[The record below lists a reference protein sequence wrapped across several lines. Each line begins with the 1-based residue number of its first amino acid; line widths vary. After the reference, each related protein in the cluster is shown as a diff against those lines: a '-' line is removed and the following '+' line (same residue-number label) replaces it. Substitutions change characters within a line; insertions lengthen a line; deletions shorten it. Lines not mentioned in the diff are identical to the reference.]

1 MLVTVCNMPK
11 YETCNTLHNLAHKSH
26 LSTQAVSVFQCGNT
40 ETRVT
45 CVTSAHVL
53 FFYWKINTHMLILWL
68 LWWKYSPAVSAAHAT
83 KVLTYGLNI
92 NSVVTCVGRPAVR
105 VCVEALKVL
114 RLLGMSRD
122 PVWVR
127 VQRDGL
133 EKGTRLSWV
142 QPFLQKLSFFC
153 WVLLV
158 KLSQVLA
165 FGDQS
170 SLQCLCGVLDHF
182 HLQETHNKNDGYQWH
197 GGKFPRIWLHDP
209 YTVTFWFL

>member
-1 MLVTVCNMPK
+1 MLVTVCNMLK
-11 YETCNTLHNLAHKSH
+11 YETCNKLHNLAHKSH
-26 LSTQAVSVFQCGNT
+26 LSTQAALVGVMSTLSV
-40 ETRVT
+40 
-45 CVTSAHVL
+45 HVL
-53 FFYWKINTHMLILWL
+53 FFYWKINMHMLILWL
-68 LWWKYSPAVSAAHAT
+68 LLWKYSPAISAAYAT

-105 VCVEALKVL
+105 VGVKALKVL
-114 RLLGMSRD
+114 RLLWMSRD

-142 QPFLQKLSFFC
+142 QPFLQKPSFFG

-170 SLQCLCGVLDHF
+170 SSQCLCGVLDHF
-182 HLQETHNKNDGYQWH
+182 HLQETHDKSDGYRWH
-197 GGKFPRIWLHDP
+197 GGKFAGIWLPDP
-209 YTVTFWFL
+209 

>member
-1 MLVTVCNMPK
+1 MF
-11 YETCNTLHNLAHKSH
+11 TL
-26 LSTQAVSVFQCGNT
+26 SV
-40 ETRVT
+40 
-45 CVTSAHVL
+45 HVL
-53 FFYWKINTHMLILWL
+53 FFYWKINMHILILSL
-68 LWWKYSPAVSAAHAT
+68 MLWKYSQAVSAAYAT

-92 NSVVTCVGRPAVR
+92 NSVMTCVGRPAVR
-105 VCVEALKVL
+105 VSVEALKVL
-114 RLLGMSRD
+114 WLLGMSRD

-170 SLQCLCGVLDHF
+170 SLQCLRGVLDHF
-182 HLQETHNKNDGYQWH
+182 HLQETHNKSNGYQWH
-197 GGKFPRIWLHDP
+197 GGKFAGIWLPDP
-209 YTVTFWFL
+209 HTVTFRFL